1 MLLICFSFAPPS
13 YYHTHTPEEIDADY
27 RHVKELISHF
37 DDKDDSFFRENRTKK
52 EKHISI
58 YSKPFLYAIKD
69 IQKIDNNGNK
79 HRISDKEKEP
89 TKTIY
94 K

>member
-1 MLLICFSFAPPS
+1 MKLIENILYKIKLAKMDNEYYFRRQQCFSFAPPS

-58 YSKPFLYAIKD
+58 YSKPFLYI
-69 IQKIDNNGNK
+69 NK
-79 HRISDKEKEP
+79 V
-89 TKTIY
+89 
-94 K
+94 

>member
-37 DDKDDSFFRENRTKK
+37 DDKDEGVRTKSWTVMP
-52 EKHISI
+52 EK
-58 YSKPFLYAIKD
+58 
-69 IQKIDNNGNK
+69 
-79 HRISDKEKEP
+79 R
-89 TKTIY
+89 
-94 K
+94 